1 MVLPRVQHNAE
12 QCSVNGNISCE
23 HIAEASWQVAGA
35 SYREKLSARVIGD
48 RVTLLPN
55 EPQTR
60 ACESQKIAKMKR
72 FVALDHTLSTD

>member
-1 MVLPRVQHNAE
+1 MVLPCVQHNAE

-60 ACESQKIAKMKR
+60 RVNHRKLRK
-72 FVALDHTLSTD
+72 